1 MEDYKEDLKEIYLG
15 FVQLSRDIDLLLLK
29 VDQIYY
35 NEYYRRLCILR
46 NMKNLADRKFFF
58 FNCE

>member
-1 MEDYKEDLKEIYLG
+1 MEYYKEDLKEIYLG
-15 FVQLSRDIDLLLLK
+15 FVQLSRDIDLLLLE
-29 VDQIYY
+29 VDKIYY

-58 FNCE
+58 F